1 MKNECTKWKD
11 HLLEAA
17 LTSAA
22 ADGLEEHVL
31 KCANCAEELAALRA
45 RRERLDALLPLV
57 ARGAEPAVEFRSRVL
72 AAAES
77 ASEAKRGRRWRLWGL
92 AGAMAAIVATLMIA
106 LTLHRGAGRILPE
119 NELAGAE
126 KLAKWR
132 APSDALL
139 ETPGREILRTT
150 PKLGESYLH
159 VPAKTDE
166 EE

>member
-1 MKNECTKWKD
+1 MEGPLAGGCPNEYSGGRSRRACTEVRQ
-11 HLLEAA
+11 LCRRAG
-17 LTSAA
+17 SAA
-22 ADGLEEHVL
+22 
-31 KCANCAEELAALRA
+31 CAAGT
-45 RRERLDALLPLV
+45 V
-57 ARGAEPAVEFRSRVL
+57 VEFRSRVL